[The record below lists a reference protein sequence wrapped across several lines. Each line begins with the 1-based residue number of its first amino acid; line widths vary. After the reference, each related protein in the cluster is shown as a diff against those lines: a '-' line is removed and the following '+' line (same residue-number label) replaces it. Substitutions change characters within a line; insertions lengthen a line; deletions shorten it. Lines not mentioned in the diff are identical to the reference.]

1 MGHSIYLA
9 DDEKSIRELLHSFLA
24 SDGYTVR
31 SFESGD
37 ALLEAFRQ
45 EPAELVILDIMM
57 PGTDGLTVC
66 RELRSVSDIPIIL
79 LTAKDSELD
88 YVMGISQGSD
98 DYLTKPFRPTILL
111 MKVRALLRRVEMD
124 RGKTAAAVDE
134 LRYGDLRYSATENAV
149 FCGST
154 IVALT
159 QTELR
164 LLSYMM
170 KQPEKAYSR
179 EELLSAVWGFDS
191 EVETRVT
198 DETLRRIRKKLTQ
211 SGSTVSVST
220 IWGFGYKLKGA
231 ERQQTFF
238 QNASHELKTPLM
250 AIQGYAEGIQAGVMD
265 TGSAAE
271 VILEESD
278 RMTELV
284 EELLDISKIDMGRQ
298 QLALSEMD
306 IRELLYDSIRAV
318 ESAAAASGITIAPD
332 FSEEPIMVKCD
343 DTQMRRAVTNI
354 LTNGLRYARSELR
367 LTCRADRR
375 QVTIRI
381 QDDGDG
387 IAEADLPHIFDRFY
401 MGRSGK
407 SGIGLALTRE
417 IIHLH
422 KGTIR
427 ARNGDTGAV
436 FEISIPVSR

>member
-37 ALLEAFRQ
+37 ALLEAFHQ

-66 RELRSVSDIPIIL
+66 RELRTLSDIPIIL

-111 MKVRALLRRVEMD
+111 MKVKALLRRVEMD
-124 RGKTAAAVDE
+124 RGKTAAEDE
-134 LRYGDLRYSATENAV
+134 LHYGDIRYSATENAIFYGAAPV
-149 FCGST
+149 S
-154 IVALT
+154 LT

-198 DETLRRIRKKLTQ
+198 DETLRRIRKKLLQ
-211 SGSTVSVST
+211 AGSTVSVST

-231 ERQQTFF
+231 ERT
-238 QNASHELKTPLM
+238 
-250 AIQGYAEGIQAGVMD
+250 
-265 TGSAAE
+265 
-271 VILEESD
+271 
-278 RMTELV
+278 
-284 EELLDISKIDMGRQ
+284 
-298 QLALSEMD
+298 
-306 IRELLYDSIRAV
+306 
-318 ESAAAASGITIAPD
+318 
-332 FSEEPIMVKCD
+332 
-343 DTQMRRAVTNI
+343 
-354 LTNGLRYARSELR
+354 
-367 LTCRADRR
+367 
-375 QVTIRI
+375 
-381 QDDGDG
+381 
-387 IAEADLPHIFDRFY
+387 
-401 MGRSGK
+401 
-407 SGIGLALTRE
+407 
-417 IIHLH
+417 
-422 KGTIR
+422 
-427 ARNGDTGAV
+427 
-436 FEISIPVSR
+436 

>member
-57 PGTDGLTVC
+57 PGTDGLDVC

-111 MKVRALLRRVEMD
+111 MKVKALLRRVEMD
-124 RGKTAAAVDE
+124 RGKTAAEDE
-134 LRYGDLRYSATENAV
+134 LHYGDIRYSATENAIFYGTAPV
-149 FCGST
+149 S
-154 IVALT
+154 LT

-198 DETLRRIRKKLTQ
+198 DETLRRIRKKLLQ
-211 SGSTVSVST
+211 AGSTVSVST

-231 ERQQTFF
+231 ECT
-238 QNASHELKTPLM
+238 
-250 AIQGYAEGIQAGVMD
+250 
-265 TGSAAE
+265 
-271 VILEESD
+271 
-278 RMTELV
+278 
-284 EELLDISKIDMGRQ
+284 
-298 QLALSEMD
+298 
-306 IRELLYDSIRAV
+306 
-318 ESAAAASGITIAPD
+318 
-332 FSEEPIMVKCD
+332 
-343 DTQMRRAVTNI
+343 
-354 LTNGLRYARSELR
+354 
-367 LTCRADRR
+367 
-375 QVTIRI
+375 
-381 QDDGDG
+381 
-387 IAEADLPHIFDRFY
+387 
-401 MGRSGK
+401 
-407 SGIGLALTRE
+407 
-417 IIHLH
+417 
-422 KGTIR
+422 
-427 ARNGDTGAV
+427 
-436 FEISIPVSR
+436 

>member
-31 SFESGD
+31 SFENGD

-45 EPAELVILDIMM
+45 ESAELVILDIMM
-57 PGTDGLTVC
+57 PGTDGLAVC

-111 MKVRALLRRVEMD
+111 MKVKALLRRVEMD
-124 RGKTAAAVDE
+124 RGKTAAEEEDE
-134 LRYGDLRYSATENAV
+134 LHYVDIRYSATENAV
-149 FCGST
+149 LCGST

-198 DETLRRIRKKLTQ
+198 DETLRRIRKKLLQ
-211 SGSTVSVST
+211 AGSTVSVST

-231 ERQQTFF
+231 ERT
-238 QNASHELKTPLM
+238 
-250 AIQGYAEGIQAGVMD
+250 
-265 TGSAAE
+265 
-271 VILEESD
+271 
-278 RMTELV
+278 
-284 EELLDISKIDMGRQ
+284 
-298 QLALSEMD
+298 
-306 IRELLYDSIRAV
+306 
-318 ESAAAASGITIAPD
+318 
-332 FSEEPIMVKCD
+332 
-343 DTQMRRAVTNI
+343 
-354 LTNGLRYARSELR
+354 
-367 LTCRADRR
+367 
-375 QVTIRI
+375 
-381 QDDGDG
+381 
-387 IAEADLPHIFDRFY
+387 
-401 MGRSGK
+401 
-407 SGIGLALTRE
+407 
-417 IIHLH
+417 
-422 KGTIR
+422 
-427 ARNGDTGAV
+427 
-436 FEISIPVSR
+436 

>member
-1 MGHSIYLA
+1 MEHSIYLA

-45 EPAELVILDIMM
+45 KPAELVILDIMM

-111 MKVRALLRRVEMD
+111 MKVKALLRRVELD
-124 RGKTAAAVDE
+124 RGKTAAEDE
-134 LRYGDLRYSATENAV
+134 LHYGDIRYSATENAIFYGAAPV
-149 FCGST
+149 S
-154 IVALT
+154 LT

-198 DETLRRIRKKLTQ
+198 DETLRRIRKKLLQ
-211 SGSTVSVST
+211 AGSTVSVST

-231 ERQQTFF
+231 ERT
-238 QNASHELKTPLM
+238 
-250 AIQGYAEGIQAGVMD
+250 
-265 TGSAAE
+265 
-271 VILEESD
+271 
-278 RMTELV
+278 
-284 EELLDISKIDMGRQ
+284 
-298 QLALSEMD
+298 
-306 IRELLYDSIRAV
+306 
-318 ESAAAASGITIAPD
+318 
-332 FSEEPIMVKCD
+332 
-343 DTQMRRAVTNI
+343 
-354 LTNGLRYARSELR
+354 
-367 LTCRADRR
+367 
-375 QVTIRI
+375 
-381 QDDGDG
+381 
-387 IAEADLPHIFDRFY
+387 
-401 MGRSGK
+401 
-407 SGIGLALTRE
+407 
-417 IIHLH
+417 
-422 KGTIR
+422 
-427 ARNGDTGAV
+427 
-436 FEISIPVSR
+436 

>member
-1 MGHSIYLA
+1 MEHSIYLA

-66 RELRSVSDIPIIL
+66 RELRAVSDIPIIL

-111 MKVRALLRRVEMD
+111 MKVKALLRRVEMD
-124 RGKTAAAVDE
+124 RGKTAAEDE
-134 LRYGDLRYSATENAV
+134 LHYGDIRYSATENAI
-149 FCGST
+149 FYGAAPMS
-154 IVALT
+154 LT

-198 DETLRRIRKKLTQ
+198 DETLRRIRKKLLQ
-211 SGSTVSVST
+211 AGSTVSVST

-231 ERQQTFF
+231 
-238 QNASHELKTPLM
+238 
-250 AIQGYAEGIQAGVMD
+250 
-265 TGSAAE
+265 GS
-271 VILEESD
+271 V
-278 RMTELV
+278 
-284 EELLDISKIDMGRQ
+284 
-298 QLALSEMD
+298 
-306 IRELLYDSIRAV
+306 
-318 ESAAAASGITIAPD
+318 
-332 FSEEPIMVKCD
+332 
-343 DTQMRRAVTNI
+343 
-354 LTNGLRYARSELR
+354 
-367 LTCRADRR
+367 
-375 QVTIRI
+375 
-381 QDDGDG
+381 
-387 IAEADLPHIFDRFY
+387 
-401 MGRSGK
+401 
-407 SGIGLALTRE
+407 
-417 IIHLH
+417 
-422 KGTIR
+422 
-427 ARNGDTGAV
+427 
-436 FEISIPVSR
+436 

>member
-57 PGTDGLTVC
+57 PGTDGLAVC

-111 MKVRALLRRVEMD
+111 MKVKALLRRVEMD
-124 RGKTAAAVDE
+124 RGKTTAAEDE
-134 LRYGDLRYSATENAV
+134 LRYGDLRCSATENAV
-149 FCGST
+149 FCGDT

-220 IWGFGYKLKGA
+220 IWGFGYKLKEA
-231 ERQQTFF
+231 EQQQTFF

-265 TGSAAE
+265 AGGAAE
-271 VILEESD
+271 VILAESD

-298 QLALSEMD
+298 QLAFSEMD

-318 ESAAAASGITIAPD
+318 EPAAASGIAIVPD
-332 FSEEPIMVKCD
+332 FPEEPVMVSCD
-343 DTQMRRAVTNI
+343 DTRLRRAVTNI
-354 LTNGLRYARSELR
+354 LSNGVRYARSELR
-367 LTCRADRR
+367 LTCRADKRH
-375 QVTIRI
+375 VTIRI

-401 MGRSGK
+401 MGKSGK

>member
-37 ALLEAFRQ
+37 ALLKAFRQ

-66 RELRSVSDIPIIL
+66 RELRTLSDIPIIL

-111 MKVRALLRRVEMD
+111 MKVKALLRRVEMD
-124 RGKTAAAVDE
+124 RGKTTAAEDE
-134 LRYGDLRYSATENAV
+134 LRYGDLRCSATENAV
-149 FCGST
+149 FCGDT

-179 EELLSAVWGFDS
+179 EELLNAVWGFAS

-198 DETLRRIRKKLTQ
+198 DETLRRIRKKLLQ
-211 SGSTVSVST
+211 AGSTVSVST

-231 ERQQTFF
+231 ECT
-238 QNASHELKTPLM
+238 
-250 AIQGYAEGIQAGVMD
+250 
-265 TGSAAE
+265 
-271 VILEESD
+271 
-278 RMTELV
+278 
-284 EELLDISKIDMGRQ
+284 
-298 QLALSEMD
+298 
-306 IRELLYDSIRAV
+306 
-318 ESAAAASGITIAPD
+318 
-332 FSEEPIMVKCD
+332 
-343 DTQMRRAVTNI
+343 
-354 LTNGLRYARSELR
+354 
-367 LTCRADRR
+367 
-375 QVTIRI
+375 
-381 QDDGDG
+381 
-387 IAEADLPHIFDRFY
+387 
-401 MGRSGK
+401 
-407 SGIGLALTRE
+407 
-417 IIHLH
+417 
-422 KGTIR
+422 
-427 ARNGDTGAV
+427 
-436 FEISIPVSR
+436 

>member
-1 MGHSIYLA
+1 MGHTIYLA

-31 SFESGD
+31 SFENGD

-111 MKVRALLRRVEMD
+111 MKVKALLRRVEMD
-124 RGKTAAAVDE
+124 RGKTAAEDE
-134 LRYGDLRYSATENAV
+134 LHYGDIRYSATENAIFYGTV
-149 FCGST
+149 PVS
-154 IVALT
+154 LT

-198 DETLRRIRKKLTQ
+198 DETLRRIRKKLLQ
-211 SGSTVSVST
+211 AGSTVSVST

-231 ERQQTFF
+231 ERT
-238 QNASHELKTPLM
+238 
-250 AIQGYAEGIQAGVMD
+250 
-265 TGSAAE
+265 
-271 VILEESD
+271 
-278 RMTELV
+278 
-284 EELLDISKIDMGRQ
+284 
-298 QLALSEMD
+298 
-306 IRELLYDSIRAV
+306 
-318 ESAAAASGITIAPD
+318 
-332 FSEEPIMVKCD
+332 
-343 DTQMRRAVTNI
+343 
-354 LTNGLRYARSELR
+354 
-367 LTCRADRR
+367 
-375 QVTIRI
+375 
-381 QDDGDG
+381 
-387 IAEADLPHIFDRFY
+387 
-401 MGRSGK
+401 
-407 SGIGLALTRE
+407 
-417 IIHLH
+417 
-422 KGTIR
+422 
-427 ARNGDTGAV
+427 
-436 FEISIPVSR
+436 

>member
-111 MKVRALLRRVEMD
+111 MKVKALLRRVEMD
-124 RGKTAAAVDE
+124 RGKTTAAEDE
-134 LRYGDLRYSATENAV
+134 LRYGDLRCSATENAV
-149 FCGST
+149 FCGDT

-179 EELLSAVWGFDS
+179 EELLSTVWGFDS
-191 EVETRVT
+191 DVETRVT
-198 DETLRRIRKKLTQ
+198 DETLRRIRKKLLQ
-211 SGSTVSVST
+211 AGSTVSVST

-231 ERQQTFF
+231 ECT
-238 QNASHELKTPLM
+238 
-250 AIQGYAEGIQAGVMD
+250 
-265 TGSAAE
+265 
-271 VILEESD
+271 
-278 RMTELV
+278 
-284 EELLDISKIDMGRQ
+284 
-298 QLALSEMD
+298 
-306 IRELLYDSIRAV
+306 
-318 ESAAAASGITIAPD
+318 
-332 FSEEPIMVKCD
+332 
-343 DTQMRRAVTNI
+343 
-354 LTNGLRYARSELR
+354 
-367 LTCRADRR
+367 
-375 QVTIRI
+375 
-381 QDDGDG
+381 
-387 IAEADLPHIFDRFY
+387 
-401 MGRSGK
+401 
-407 SGIGLALTRE
+407 
-417 IIHLH
+417 
-422 KGTIR
+422 
-427 ARNGDTGAV
+427 
-436 FEISIPVSR
+436 

>member
-37 ALLEAFRQ
+37 ALLEAFCQ

-66 RELRSVSDIPIIL
+66 RELRAVSDIPIIL

-111 MKVRALLRRVEMD
+111 MKVKALLLRVEMD
-124 RGKTAAAVDE
+124 RGKTAAEDE
-134 LRYGDLRYSATENAV
+134 LHYGDIRYSATENAIFYGTAPV
-149 FCGST
+149 S
-154 IVALT
+154 LT

-198 DETLRRIRKKLTQ
+198 DETLRRIRKKLLQ
-211 SGSTVSVST
+211 AGSTVSVST

-231 ERQQTFF
+231 ERT
-238 QNASHELKTPLM
+238 
-250 AIQGYAEGIQAGVMD
+250 
-265 TGSAAE
+265 
-271 VILEESD
+271 
-278 RMTELV
+278 
-284 EELLDISKIDMGRQ
+284 
-298 QLALSEMD
+298 
-306 IRELLYDSIRAV
+306 
-318 ESAAAASGITIAPD
+318 
-332 FSEEPIMVKCD
+332 
-343 DTQMRRAVTNI
+343 
-354 LTNGLRYARSELR
+354 
-367 LTCRADRR
+367 
-375 QVTIRI
+375 
-381 QDDGDG
+381 
-387 IAEADLPHIFDRFY
+387 
-401 MGRSGK
+401 
-407 SGIGLALTRE
+407 
-417 IIHLH
+417 
-422 KGTIR
+422 
-427 ARNGDTGAV
+427 
-436 FEISIPVSR
+436 

>member
-31 SFESGD
+31 SFENGD

-111 MKVRALLRRVEMD
+111 MKVKALLRRVEMD
-124 RGKTAAAVDE
+124 RGKTAAEDE
-134 LRYGDLRYSATENAV
+134 LHYGDIRYSATENAIFYGAAPV
-149 FCGST
+149 S
-154 IVALT
+154 LT

-198 DETLRRIRKKLTQ
+198 DETLRRIRKKLLQ
-211 SGSTVSVST
+211 AGSTVSVST

-231 ERQQTFF
+231 ERT
-238 QNASHELKTPLM
+238 
-250 AIQGYAEGIQAGVMD
+250 
-265 TGSAAE
+265 
-271 VILEESD
+271 
-278 RMTELV
+278 
-284 EELLDISKIDMGRQ
+284 
-298 QLALSEMD
+298 
-306 IRELLYDSIRAV
+306 
-318 ESAAAASGITIAPD
+318 
-332 FSEEPIMVKCD
+332 
-343 DTQMRRAVTNI
+343 
-354 LTNGLRYARSELR
+354 
-367 LTCRADRR
+367 
-375 QVTIRI
+375 
-381 QDDGDG
+381 
-387 IAEADLPHIFDRFY
+387 
-401 MGRSGK
+401 
-407 SGIGLALTRE
+407 
-417 IIHLH
+417 
-422 KGTIR
+422 
-427 ARNGDTGAV
+427 
-436 FEISIPVSR
+436 